1 MGAKSGKQRMRTG
14 RSLNLVL
21 WFAFSVFALSLIFIY
36 GLMQN
41 MFLRGQFRE
50 TASKTLLA
58 AGAEMQ
64 DAIKRGDSAFTAKRI
79 LDIAN
84 RYGVGVYLLEDSGA
98 SALPELSDGCFP
110 EIAERLR
117 GELEKHDRVLF
128 NNDKGEMA
136 YGASVQAESGVRY
149 LYLTIPARSL
159 NRYAENFRWMSLV
172 TGAFSLVLA
181 FVASGVVA
189 VLITKPVTE
198 ITERA
203 KELARGNYSLD
214 FRKNYYCSEIS
225 ELSEALECARAEISK
240 ADDVQKE
247 LIANVS
253 HDFKTPL
260 TMIKAYAS
268 MIREISGEDKEKR
281 DAHAQVIIDES
292 DRLTA
297 LVGDL
302 LDLSRLRAGL
312 TENASTVFN
321 LSEDVYRVAGRFDY
335 LTQTSGYK
343 VEVLVEEDIYTLAC
357 RERIEQVLYNL
368 IGNAVNYTGEDKRVR
383 VKLYRKENCARFE
396 VIDSGKGIPP
406 EEVNTIWDRYY
417 RSSSTHKR
425 PVKGTGL
432 GLSIV
437 KQILLAQ
444 GCPFGVISEVGKGSC
459 FWVEFPPPEEA
470 SAEMPTDRKK
480 KRTKG
485 AAQQNGR
492 TEEGKVDLGDGDES
506 PRE

>member
-1 MGAKSGKQRMRTG
+1 MRTG

-21 WFAFSVFALSLIFIY
+21 WFAFSVFALCLILIY
-36 GLMQN
+36 GFMQN
-41 MFLRGQFRE
+41 MFMRRQFRE
-50 TASKTLLA
+50 AAANTLLA
-58 AGAEMQ
+58 AGEEMRET
-64 DAIKRGDSAFTAKRI
+64 IESGGDSAFTAKRI
-79 LDIAN
+79 LDISN
-84 RYGVGVYLLEDSGA
+84 RYGVGVYLLEDTGA
-98 SALPELSDGCFP
+98 SALPELSDECFP

-117 GELEKHDRVLF
+117 GELEEKSRILF
-128 NNDKGEMA
+128 DNEEGDMS
-136 YGASVQAESGVRY
+136 YGASVQAGSGMRY
-149 LYLTIPARSL
+149 LYLTVPARAIDY
-159 NRYAENFRWMSLV
+159 YAENFGWMSLV

-181 FVASGVVA
+181 FIASGFVA
-189 VLITKPVTE
+189 LLITKPVTE
-198 ITERA
+198 VTERA
-203 KELARGNYSLD
+203 KELARGNYSLN
-214 FRKNYYCSEIS
+214 FRKNYFCTEMT
-225 ELSEALECARAEISK
+225 ELSEALEGARSEISK

-268 MIREISGEDKEKR
+268 MIREISGEDKQKR
-281 DAHAQVIIDES
+281 DSHAQVIIDES
-292 DRLTA
+292 DRLAA

-312 TENASTVFN
+312 SESVSSVFN
-321 LSEDVYRVAGRFDY
+321 LSEEVYRVAGRFDY
-335 LTQTSGYK
+335 LAETDGYQL
-343 VEVLVEEDIYTLAC
+343 EVLVEEDIYTLAC

-383 VKLYRKENCARFE
+383 VKLYRKEEGARFE

-417 RSSSTHKR
+417 RSSGTHKR

-437 KQILLAQ
+437 KSILLAQ

-459 FWVEFPPPEEA
+459 FWVEFPPPEGESGE
-470 SAEMPTDRKK
+470 SAERKK
-480 KRTKG
+480 KEKKERARG
-485 AAQQNGR
+485 
-492 TEEGKVDLGDGDES
+492 E
-506 PRE
+506 

>member
-1 MGAKSGKQRMRTG
+1 
-14 RSLNLVL
+14 
-21 WFAFSVFALSLIFIY
+21 
-36 GLMQN
+36 
-41 MFLRGQFRE
+41 
-50 TASKTLLA
+50 
-58 AGAEMQ
+58 
-64 DAIKRGDSAFTAKRI
+64 
-79 LDIAN
+79 
-84 RYGVGVYLLEDSGA
+84 VGVYLLDNTGE
-98 SALPELSDGCFP
+98 SALPELSDACFP
-110 EIAERLR
+110 EIAERLCR
-117 GELEKHDRVLF
+117 ELEEKNLILF
-128 NNDKGEMA
+128 DNDKGNMS
-136 YGASVQAESGVRY
+136 YGASMQTESGVRY
-149 LYLTIPARSL
+149 LYLTIPARAL
-159 NRYAENFRWMSLV
+159 NRYADNFRWMSLF
-172 TGAFSLVLA
+172 TGALSLVLA
-181 FVASGVVA
+181 FIASGVVA
-189 VLITKPVTE
+189 LLITKPVTE
-198 ITERA
+198 VTERA

-214 FRKNYYCSEIS
+214 FRKNYFCTEMT
-225 ELSEALECARAEISK
+225 ELSEALESARTEISK
-240 ADDVQKE
+240 ADEVQKE

-268 MIREISGEDKEKR
+268 MIREISGDDKEKR

-302 LDLSRLRAGL
+302 LDLSRLRAGM
-312 TENASTVFN
+312 TENTSTVFN

-335 LTQTSGYK
+335 LTETDGYK

-396 VIDSGKGIPP
+396 VIDSGKGIPS

-417 RSSSTHKR
+417 RSNSAHKR

-437 KQILLAQ
+437 KSILLAQ

-459 FWVEFPPPEEA
+459 FWVEFPLPEEA
-470 SAEMPTDRKK
+470 NGEVPTERKK

-506 PRE
+506 SRA